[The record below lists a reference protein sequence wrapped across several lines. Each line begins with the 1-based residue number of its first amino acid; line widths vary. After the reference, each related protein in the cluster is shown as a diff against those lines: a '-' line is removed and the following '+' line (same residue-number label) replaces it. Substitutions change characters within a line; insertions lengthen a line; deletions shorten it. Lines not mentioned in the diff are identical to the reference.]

1 VGIANLDGSLSN
13 DESDLTRNVCDVT
26 AFIRG
31 LQAKDLTAVD
41 RAALRSLL
49 DELESFVR
57 LEAGAVTG
65 CQHFALEDRE
75 VQLSPHHNVSS
86 GSIWLDLVQPT
97 RMHRCMRFDQARL
110 ARLNSCP
117 APPPRCD
124 EPLST
129 IQNRRRPSGTAPGA

>member
-1 VGIANLDGSLSN
+1 MGIANLDGSPSN

-86 GSIWLDLVQPT
+86 GSIWFSQLACTGVCTTT
-97 RMHRCMRFDQARL
+97 RR
-110 ARLNSCP
+110 
-117 APPPRCD
+117 
-124 EPLST
+124 
-129 IQNRRRPSGTAPGA
+129 G